1 MAKRRKQIIAGRLVS
16 ELAYTVAYPHD
27 PEHVR
32 QEKRKI
38 STKARQRQNMK
49 AACKALELLIAA
61 NFSAQDLVLTLTY
74 RDADLP
80 DSRKAATDHLRRFFR
95 DLRAHRRAR
104 GQELKY
110 IYVTESRHEKG
121 RLHHHVVINSTGA
134 DLDVIKSL
142 WRWGDNIEMKNVDT
156 WQYRA
161 LAEYLAKE
169 PKEAG
174 TRNGKRMWTP
184 SKNLQRPIQKCDW
197 IDDRVTLEPPPGA
210 TVLESCSERNEF
222 GEFVY
227 LKYLLPEIKPRPCR
241 SSRRRQPHKDFP
253 IFSDLE
259 PCIYNGQGGEN
270 ARGGSGQE
278 ENWRV

>member
-32 QEKRKI
+32 QEKRKM
-38 STKARQRQNMK
+38 STKARQRQNIK

-61 NFSAQDLVLTLTY
+61 NFTARDLVLTLTY
-74 RDADLP
+74 RNKDLP
-80 DSRKAATDHLRRFFR
+80 DSRKAAVGNLKKFFR
-95 DLRAHRRAR
+95 DLRAHRKAR

-110 IYVTESRHEKG
+110 IYVTESKHEKG

-142 WRWGDNIEMKNVDT
+142 WRWGDDIEMDYVDT
-156 WQYRA
+156 PQYRA
-161 LAEYLAKE
+161 LAEYLSKE

-174 TRNGKRMWTP
+174 ARNSKRMWTP
-184 SKNLQRPIQKCDW
+184 SKNLARPIQKCDW

-210 TVLESCSERNEF
+210 TVLESSSERNEF
-222 GEFVY
+222 GEYVY
-227 LKYLLPEIKPRPCR
+227 LKYMLPEIKPRPCR
-241 SSRRRQPHKDFP
+241 TSRRRRPHKDVS
-253 IFSDLE
+253 IFSGLE
-259 PCIYNGQGGEN
+259 PCISNEHAREN
-270 ARGGSGQE
+270 VHARRGQE
-278 ENWRV
+278 AEERV